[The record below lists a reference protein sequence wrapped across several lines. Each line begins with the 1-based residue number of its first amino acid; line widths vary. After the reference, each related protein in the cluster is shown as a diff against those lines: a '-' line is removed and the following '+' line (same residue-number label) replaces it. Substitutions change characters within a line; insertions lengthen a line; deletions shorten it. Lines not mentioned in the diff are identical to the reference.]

1 MTTFGISF
9 FKSDEVKSTSSSLG
23 MPSAMPSFIKMVG
36 DDALFPISD
45 IYKPSEQAKN
55 TSIGINT
62 LNEFNEEFSNIESS
76 TYLYV
81 QIQYLKRQGASEQE
95 IQKLEL
101 QLEEVDKRAEELYIR
116 TQTTTGSPSQN
127 LLLEKN
133 IKNLNV
139 ANCGDRATLVQQ
151 KLNRQHIPNK
161 KVMLQSIEPFA
172 EHEFNV
178 VGLDENADISDPST
192 WGDNAV
198 IIDTWANK
206 VFNVN
211 SAKEFYLDFFGLK
224 DFQNV
229 QSVEDN
235 F

>member
-1 MTTFGISF
+1 MTIFGISF
-9 FKSDEVKSTSSSLG
+9 FKSDEVKSTSSKSS
-23 MPSAMPSFIKMVG
+23 MQSTVPSYIKMI
-36 DDALFPISD
+36 DDEALLPISD
-45 IYKPSEQAKN
+45 FYKPSEQTKN
-55 TSIGINT
+55 INIGNDI
-62 LNEFNEEFSNIESS
+62 LNEFNEEYPNIESS

-95 IQKLEL
+95 IQKLEQ
-101 QLEEVDKRAEELYIR
+101 QLEEVDKRAEELYTR
-116 TQTTTGSPSQN
+116 TKATVGSPSQN

-151 KLNRQHIPNK
+151 KLNEQHIPNK
-161 KVMLQSIEPFA
+161 KVVLQSSEPFA

-178 VGLDENADISDPST
+178 IGLDENADISDPST

-211 SAKEFYLDFFGLK
+211 SAQEFYSDFFGINDLK
-224 DFQNV
+224 NIQF
-229 QSVEDN
+229 VEDKS
-235 F
+235 